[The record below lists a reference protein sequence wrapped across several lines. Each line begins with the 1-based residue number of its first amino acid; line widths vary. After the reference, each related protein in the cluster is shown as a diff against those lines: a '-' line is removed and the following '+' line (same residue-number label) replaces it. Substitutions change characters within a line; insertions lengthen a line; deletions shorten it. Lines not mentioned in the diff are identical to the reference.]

1 MAIRISRLAVLGMLM
16 AVAAPVAIA
25 GGADLLPALELQA
38 RQAAPAFA
46 GFSAQR
52 GQAFF
57 DSTHGQQWSCSSCH
71 TRNPLQAG
79 RHAATG
85 KTIAALAPAAN
96 AERLSDPAKVD
107 KWFRR
112 NCKDVL
118 KRECTAAEKGD
129 VIRYLVSLK

>member
-1 MAIRISRLAVLGMLM
+1 MATRILRRTVIGLLMMAALPAAV
-16 AVAAPVAIA
+16 A
-25 GGADLLPALELQA
+25 GGADLLPALEAQA
-38 RQAAPAFA
+38 RQADRAFS

-52 GQAFF
+52 GRDFF
-57 DSTHGQQWSCSSCH
+57 VSTHGQQWSCSSCH

-85 KTIAALAPAAN
+85 KTISALAPAAN
-96 AERLSDPAKVD
+96 PQRLTDPAKVE

-118 KRECTAAEKGD
+118 QRECSAAEKGD
-129 VIRYLVSLK
+129 VLSYLLSLK